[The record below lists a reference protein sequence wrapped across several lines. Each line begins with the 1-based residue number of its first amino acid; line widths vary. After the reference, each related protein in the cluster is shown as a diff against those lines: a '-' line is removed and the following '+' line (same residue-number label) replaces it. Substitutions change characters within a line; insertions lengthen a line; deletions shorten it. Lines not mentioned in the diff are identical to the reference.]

1 MACSLPLYNGV
12 IMHIKN
18 LKDAIKTK
26 TKNLRR
32 NLKALTQ
39 LHCIKLTAGYIF
51 VKETIM
57 RLRKFVFYIP
67 GILLKKANIILSRL
81 RNSLMTLILASR
93 VQNVEI
99 HIRFDGINCIFLF
112 SFCRENFGSFHSL
125 AYKRGLFYSND
136 KVFKDIDDAS
146 KCNVR
151 LFWKLIK

>member
-1 MACSLPLYNGV
+1 MFFATIQWCNYAY
-12 IMHIKN
+12 KN

-67 GILLKKANIILSRL
+67 GILLKKQI
-81 RNSLMTLILASR
+81 
-93 VQNVEI
+93 
-99 HIRFDGINCIFLF
+99 
-112 SFCRENFGSFHSL
+112 
-125 AYKRGLFYSND
+125 
-136 KVFKDIDDAS
+136 
-146 KCNVR
+146 
-151 LFWKLIK
+151 

>member
-1 MACSLPLYNGV
+1 MFSVTLQTRFCWNAYKYCIHHWVDINGNGFHFLSIQKCFLKMACSLPLYNGV

-99 HIRFDGINCIFLF
+99 HIRFDGINCIFF
-112 SFCRENFGSFHSL
+112 IVH
-125 AYKRGLFYSND
+125 
-136 KVFKDIDDAS
+136 I
-146 KCNVR
+146 
-151 LFWKLIK
+151 

>member
-26 TKNLRR
+26 AKNLRR

-57 RLRKFVFYIP
+57 RLRKFVFLYSWDSF
-67 GILLKKANIILSRL
+67 KKSKY
-81 RNSLMTLILASR
+81 
-93 VQNVEI
+93 
-99 HIRFDGINCIFLF
+99 
-112 SFCRENFGSFHSL
+112 NF
-125 AYKRGLFYSND
+125 
-136 KVFKDIDDAS
+136 
-146 KCNVR
+146 
-151 LFWKLIK
+151 IKITK

>member
-57 RLRKFVFYIP
+57 RLRKFVFLYSWDSF
-67 GILLKKANIILSRL
+67 KKSKY
-81 RNSLMTLILASR
+81 
-93 VQNVEI
+93 
-99 HIRFDGINCIFLF
+99 
-112 SFCRENFGSFHSL
+112 NF
-125 AYKRGLFYSND
+125 
-136 KVFKDIDDAS
+136 
-146 KCNVR
+146 
-151 LFWKLIK
+151 IKITK

>member
-57 RLRKFVFYIP
+57 RLRKFVFLYSWDSF
-67 GILLKKANIILSRL
+67 KKSKY
-81 RNSLMTLILASR
+81 
-93 VQNVEI
+93 
-99 HIRFDGINCIFLF
+99 
-112 SFCRENFGSFHSL
+112 NFITIT
-125 AYKRGLFYSND
+125 K
-136 KVFKDIDDAS
+136 
-146 KCNVR
+146 
-151 LFWKLIK
+151 

>member
-1 MACSLPLYNGV
+1 MACSLPIYNGV

-18 LKDAIKTK
+18 LKEAIKTK

-99 HIRFDGINCIFLF
+99 HIRFDGINCIFF
-112 SFCRENFGSFHSL
+112 IVH
-125 AYKRGLFYSND
+125 
-136 KVFKDIDDAS
+136 I
-146 KCNVR
+146 
-151 LFWKLIK
+151 

>member
-51 VKETIM
+51 VKQTIM
-57 RLRKFVFYIP
+57 RLRKFVFYF
-67 GILLKKANIILSRL
+67 LLKKANIILSRL

-99 HIRFDGINCIFLF
+99 HIRFDGINCIFF
-112 SFCRENFGSFHSL
+112 IVH
-125 AYKRGLFYSND
+125 
-136 KVFKDIDDAS
+136 I
-146 KCNVR
+146 
-151 LFWKLIK
+151 

>member
-39 LHCIKLTAGYIF
+39 LHCIKLTA
-51 VKETIM
+51 ETNNHAI
-57 RLRKFVFYIP
+57 
-67 GILLKKANIILSRL
+67 KKVCFLYSWDSFKKSKYNFIKITK
-81 RNSLMTLILASR
+81 NSLMTLILASR

-99 HIRFDGINCIFLF
+99 HIRFDGINCIFF
-112 SFCRENFGSFHSL
+112 IVH
-125 AYKRGLFYSND
+125 
-136 KVFKDIDDAS
+136 I
-146 KCNVR
+146 
-151 LFWKLIK
+151 